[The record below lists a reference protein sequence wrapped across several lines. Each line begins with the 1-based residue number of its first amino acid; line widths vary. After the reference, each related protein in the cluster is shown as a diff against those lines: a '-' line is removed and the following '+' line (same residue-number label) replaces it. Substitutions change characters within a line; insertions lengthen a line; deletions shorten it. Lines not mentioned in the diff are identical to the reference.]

1 MDYQKLSSKTVPE
14 NPKHNAGF
22 FSLLTFTWLNNL
34 LRQGNKRP
42 LENDNLPPLLKE
54 DKSEPLTQ
62 HLEKEWSLGC
72 DESQQGKSQ
81 RWLKTAR
88 LCSALIRLVPTS
100 ERVLVMSLASLNA
113 IVRILQP
120 LFLIGMLAEL
130 MEESPAF
137 RMWIYLYA
145 AGVCL
150 CTWLIAISQCH
161 FDYRSSMVGMRMRS
175 AILGLVY
182 RKVSSIFT
190 FLAQGSVCKQRMQP
204 VL

>member
-1 MDYQKLSSKTVPE
+1 MDYEKLSSNSVPE
-14 NPKHNAGF
+14 NPKQNAGF
-22 FSLLTFTWLNNL
+22 FSLLTFTWLNYL

-42 LENDNLPPLLKE
+42 LENDDLPPLLKE

-72 DESQQGKSQ
+72 DESQPGKSH
-81 RWLKTAR
+81 RWIKTAR
-88 LCSALIRLVPTS
+88 LWYALLRLVPTS
-100 ERVLVMSLASLNA
+100 ERVLVMSLASLHA
-113 IVRILQP
+113 IVRISQP

-130 MEESPAF
+130 MEKSSASQ
-137 RMWIYLYA
+137 MWIYLYA

-182 RKVSSIFT
+182 KKVSRNFN
-190 FLAQGSVCKQRMQP
+190 F
-204 VL
+204 